1 MQSGALPLLPWIG
14 CIRCLEWDV
23 TFSRPATMHCP
34 AVPLRHLSAL
44 ILAAFSALP
53 LLTACGGGSGP
64 SPNPN
69 ATTVVTPPS
78 TTGSSSIGMDI
89 SSTTVTINQPATVTA
104 TLLDAQGN
112 PLANRVLK
120 FAVDASLATLTPSSG
135 TVLTDSKG
143 MARVQLNAASLSAN
157 GAGYVTASIKLGDTD
172 ISQTQGFQLGA
183 ANVSLGNISLGSGNI
198 SAYATT
204 GVNVPVLVNGS
215 ASGTSIPVSFTSLCA
230 QTGKASIDS
239 TVSSISG
246 VASATY
252 TDKGCAGS
260 DTITAS
266 INDGAQS
273 RQATLQVQAPAATS
287 LQYSSVAPADGVI
300 TLRGYGTAARPEAA
314 QVKFRLVDAQGN
326 GVAGRTLQFSLST
339 STGGI
344 RFDNQQQTATAVT
357 NAQGEATVTVQSG
370 TLPTPVR
377 IVASEAGSGL
387 STQSSGLSVSSG
399 LPDQDSM
406 SVSVKTLNMPG
417 WDVDNVENTIT
428 ISLADHF
435 NNPVPDG
442 TAVTVVSNGGRI
454 GNGTT
459 GECKTVNSTCS
470 VSFFS
475 QEPRP
480 ANGLVRITAYAIGEE
495 SFIDRNGNNAV
506 DSTAEMVDIN
516 GVSSDIGE
524 AYIDVDGNQV
534 YTPGVDIPIDF
545 NGNGVYDGPDG
556 QYNGTLC
563 VSGFSGCSSRR
574 FTHVYG
580 MTSIVLSIS
589 QAAPRYNYV
598 DVSSGYPDS
607 STQQIALGCNSSASI
622 GIYVRDPRG
631 NILPAG
637 SEVTFKLSG
646 SSSSAFALGAP
657 STFRIPNTAPAP
669 GSRLAGMTIFP
680 IRVFSPALE
689 EETVTNADG
698 STTTS
703 MVCKTGKTADL
714 SAEIGIKSAD
724 GSLATY
730 STGPINLIV
739 Q

>member
-78 TTGSSSIGMDI
+78 TTGSSSISMDI

-215 ASGTSIPVSFTSLCA
+215 TSGTSIPVSFTSLCA

-239 TVSSISG
+239 SVSSISG

-326 GVAGRTLQFSLST
+326 GVAGRTLQFGLST

-344 RFDNQQQTATAVT
+344 RFDNQQPTTTATT
-357 NAQGEATVTVQSG
+357 NGAGEAVVNVQAGS
-370 TLPTPVR
+370 LPTPVR
-377 IVASEAGSGL
+377 VVATDSGSNL
-387 STQSSGLSVSSG
+387 TTQSSGLSISSG
-399 LPDQDSM
+399 FPDQDSF
-406 SVSVKTLNMPG
+406 SVSLQYHNPDAWT
-417 WDVDNVENTIT
+417 VDNVSNEIT
-428 ISLADHF
+428 VSLADHF

-442 TAVTVVSNGGRI
+442 TAVTLVTNSGRI
-454 GNGTT
+454 GTGTS
-459 GECKTVNSTCS
+459 GECKTSNSTCTTT
-470 VSFFS
+470 FYS
-475 QEPRP
+475 QAPRQKF
-480 ANGLVRITAYAIGEE
+480 GRVQITAYAIGEE
-495 SFIDRNGNNAV
+495 SFTDLDGNNVVNSDAERKDVNGNP
-506 DSTAEMVDIN
+506 T
-516 GVSSDIGE
+516 DIGE
-524 AYIDVDGNQV
+524 AFIDNNENGV
-534 YTPGVDIPIDF
+534 YDPGVDTPIDF
-545 NGNGVYDGPDG
+545 NGNGVYDGPDN

-563 VSGFSGCSSRR
+563 AAGFSGCSSRK
-574 FTHVYG
+574 FAHVYG
-580 MTSIVLSIS
+580 MTTVILADAH
-589 QAAPRYNYV
+589 AAPQLNLVQYTT
-598 DVSSGYPDS
+598 DFPAFSG
-607 STQQIALGCNSSASI
+607 TELTVACNGSATLAV
-622 GIYVRDPRG
+622 YVRDARE
-631 NILPAG
+631 NILPLG
-637 SEVTFKLSG
+637 SELQFSVEGASAGAFTIVGSATSTVPNAYAPRGAMSPGLTVYPVTVSG
-646 SSSSAFALGAP
+646 PQSSD
-657 STFRIPNTAPAP
+657 STNCV
-669 GSRLAGMTIFP
+669 AG
-680 IRVFSPALE
+680 
-689 EETVTNADG
+689 
-698 STTTS
+698 
-703 MVCKTGKTADL
+703 
-714 SAEIGIKSAD
+714 KSAD
-724 GSLATY
+724 LVLKTRLRTN
-730 STGPINLIV
+730 TGDFNGFSWTLLPVKV